1 MKRFAAFCLIFVL
14 TITQLCSC
22 SKSPEEQWQEQY
34 DLGVRYLSEGNYE
47 EAVIAFTAAIE
58 IDPNR
63 AEAYVSRGNAYAAS
77 GDTEENLAAALADY
91 EAALELDENSV
102 DAWLGLAGVYV
113 SQENYDMALE
123 VLQNGLESTNG
134 ASAIAELIQ
143 EITSEQDSFMS
154 SDEYVPFSDLPESL
168 QNYLDQ
174 ILMQAINNN
183 MQEVSRSLAMCA
195 IDGQNIFPGDGSRNV
210 LRTQYSEYKIEL
222 TDLSNYSEVQQRNQL
237 QIEIR
242 PVSGTGYGI
251 EYYHDIGE
259 NWNGIY
265 YIIGQCSNW
274 NWNGSY
280 EYYDY
285 MDYGDWTLEEQ
296 EHGIL
301 VNGLRDG
308 EVIHTRSRDN
318 AEPTIQ
324 HWNFEQGLHRDESSW
339 SDTYGTAVFNVGGW
353 SSVEEAQENLDW
365 S

>member
-1 MKRFAAFCLIFVL
+1 MKKIRQVVAFALMCMLLL
-14 TITQLCSC
+14 TSC
-22 SKSPEEQWQEQY
+22 GQQTTYQEQY

-47 EAVIAFTAAIE
+47 GAIIAFTAAIE
-58 IDPNR
+58 IDTRR
-63 AEAYVSRGNAYAAS
+63 AEAYVGRGNAYIGS
-77 GDTEENLAAALADY
+77 GETEDNLAAALADY
-91 EAALELDENSV
+91 EEALALDEALVN
-102 DAWLGLAGVYV
+102 AWLGLAEVYI
-113 SQENYDMALE
+113 SQGDYEMALE
-123 VLQNGLESTNG
+123 ILKNGLESTNG

-143 EITSEQDSFMS
+143 EITSEQDNFMS

-183 MQEVSRSLAMCA
+183 MQEASRSLAMCA

-251 EYYHDIGE
+251 EYCHDIGE

-308 EVIHTRSRDN
+308 EVIHTRSRGN

-353 SSVEEAQENLDW
+353 SSVEEAQESLDW